1 MDDAFIPELLRIV
14 RAVEILSPTSFSFA
28 GKIFSTQEL
37 ALSPWLISP
46 PPNPLVVQLVE
57 QLYSSCYCKRFNGER
72 PADQV
77 AWPPLDDSFLA
88 ELSAAHAGKERWDS
102 GWQTHRL
109 LPSGQIIAQKGGSTR
124 LLWPGEFVS
133 HEGPGIAMREGA
145 RLSVYAPRDSKEMQ
159 PGFYFVFGETISDQ
173 QDDYNL
179 LRFYWHVKDTGAPL
193 LVRLVTREFN
203 RFQLPFRF
211 KSLAIRTFYQRSDA
225 AVLYIN
231 KRFYRIS
238 VELLADIHQEIRN
251 HLDSDTPL
259 FTKHLAPGLG
269 LAEEPGNGESFGQ
282 NRCRILAESIWNA
295 YEKHLQTDEERLE
308 EVRHQFER
316 NGLNLDFPFLNS
328 HSTDQYVFPSTR
340 PQPENE

>member
-1 MDDAFIPELLRIV
+1 MDDAFVTELLRILC
-14 RAVEILSPTSFSFA
+14 AVEIVSPTSFSFA
-28 GKIFSTQEL
+28 GKIFSSHDP
-37 ALSPWLISP
+37 ALSAWSTP
-46 PPNPLVVQLVE
+46 PTQNPLVAKLVE
-57 QLYSSCYCKRFNGER
+57 QLYSSCYCKRFNGDR

-77 AWPPLDDSFLA
+77 TWPPPDDTFLA
-88 ELSAAHAGKERWDS
+88 ELSAAHAGRERWDS

-145 RLSVYAPRDSKEMQ
+145 RVSVYVPRDSKEMQ
-159 PGFYFVFGETISDQ
+159 PGFYFVFSETISDQ

-179 LRFYWHVKDTGAPL
+179 LRFYWHVKPTGAPL
-193 LVRLVTREFN
+193 LVSLITREFN

-211 KSLAIRTFYQRSDA
+211 KSLAIRTFYERSDA

-238 VELLADIHQEIRN
+238 AELQADIHSELQD
-251 HLDSDTPL
+251 HLGAETPL
-259 FTKHLAPGLG
+259 FTKHLATGLG

-282 NRCRILAESIWNA
+282 NRCRILAEGIWNA
-295 YEKHLQTDEERLE
+295 YEKGLQTEEERLQ
-308 EVRHQFER
+308 EVRQQFER
-316 NGLNLDFPFLNS
+316 KGLILDFPFLNP
-328 HSTDQYVFPSTR
+328 HSSDQYVFPSHASASK
-340 PQPENE
+340 